1 MKRICIALL
10 YLLLISVCSLMA
22 SPTYKSFIVNGET
35 VSRWV
40 NVSSFT
46 EYDSNGNELHSKDHW
61 GEVLYEYDTNGNM
74 IYMNILADDISPSN
88 HESWYEND
96 AKGNMIHSID
106 SKGYECWYEY
116 DAKGNIIYSKN
127 ARGVE
132 RWYEYDAEGN
142 MIHYKDSDGD
152 EKWYEY
158 EFYPSGKVFKE
169 IIYERF

>member
-10 YLLLISVCSLMA
+10 FLLLISVCSLIA
-22 SPTYKSFIVNGET
+22 SPIYKSFTVNGET

-40 NVSSFT
+40 IESSVD
-46 EYDSNGNELHSKDHW
+46 EYDEQ
-61 GEVLYEYDTNGNM
+61 
-74 IYMNILADDISPSN
+74 
-88 HESWYEND
+88 
-96 AKGNMIHSID
+96 
-106 SKGYECWYEY
+106 
-116 DAKGNIIYSKN
+116 GNIIHFKTFYDYES
-127 ARGVE
+127 
-132 RWYEYDAEGN
+132 WYEYDAEGN